1 MNAVEYKNVTFRYR
15 SADGAERAA
24 IEDISLDVEAGHRL
38 GILGPNGGG
47 KSTLLKVTLGLLT
60 GYEGTVRVLGMSPEE
75 ARRARV
81 IGYVPQRIEAELAF
95 PLSAHQVVQMG
106 VTVGMAPWKG
116 LNARQ
121 RTDVEEAMAL
131 VGADKVA
138 DTPIG
143 QMSGGQLQRVM
154 IARALAGRP
163 KVLLLDE
170 PTVGIDPAGQQQF
183 GEFLGS
189 LVKQLGLTLIVV
201 SHDIRTIA
209 AGCDRIA
216 CLSRTLHSHVAPQG
230 LTPRVL
236 AEVFKHDVAAI
247 FGDVH
252 VDAHTASS
260 CSDPSHKHH
269 P

>member
-1 MNAVEYKNVTFRYR
+1 MNAVEYHNLTYRYR

-24 IEDISLDVEAGHRL
+24 IEKITLNVEEGHRL

-60 GYEGTVRVLGMSPEE
+60 GYEGSVRVFGMPPED

-81 IGYVPQRIEAELAF
+81 IGYVPQRVEAELAF
-95 PLSAHQVVQMG
+95 PLSARQVVAMG
-106 VTVGMAPWKG
+106 VTIGMPPWK
-116 LNARQ
+116 NPSAEQKRAI
-121 RTDVEEAMAL
+121 DDAMAL

-138 DTPIG
+138 DKPIG

-154 IARALAGRP
+154 IARALAAKP
-163 KVLLLDE
+163 KLLLLDE

-183 GEFLGS
+183 GDFLGS

-216 CLSRTLHSHVAPQG
+216 CLSRTLHSHVAPEG
-230 LTPRVL
+230 LTPKVL
-236 AEVFKHDVAAI
+236 AEVFRHDVAAI

-252 VDAHTASS
+252 VDAHAASS
-260 CSDPSHKHH
+260 CSDPSHKH
-269 P
+269 